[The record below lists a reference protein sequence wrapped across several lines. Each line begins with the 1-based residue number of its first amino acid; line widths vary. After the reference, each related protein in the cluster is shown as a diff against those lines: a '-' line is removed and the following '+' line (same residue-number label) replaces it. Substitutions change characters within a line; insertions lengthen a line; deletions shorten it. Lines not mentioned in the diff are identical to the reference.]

1 MRWPGQ
7 GRLEARIDELEK
19 RDSSFTDALV
29 QAVTANA
36 SGKNTAFPSATSAL
50 ETCVG
55 LLGRA
60 FAGAEVAGPSHVV
73 DALSPS
79 ILRLIGRSLIR
90 KGEVV
95 FHVDVDGGELVLS
108 PASDVDVKGGYKPS
122 EWEYSL
128 TMAGPSTSTT
138 LKKVPASSVL
148 HFQYVHDN
156 ETPWRGIGPLQV
168 ATLGGRLSA
177 EVAAALADE
186 ASGPRGHVLPLPEN
200 ADSSDVRTQIKK
212 LKGGVAVVENT
223 ATMIGDQ
230 QFAGDNWSFKH
241 VGGEPNESLVALLQR
256 STYEIF
262 SACGVNPSLISPGDG
277 AGQRESWR
285 QYLLAVVSPLGR
297 VVQSELRRK
306 LDSRT
311 WY

>member
-1 MRWPGQ
+1 MP
-7 GRLEARIDELEK
+7 D
-19 RDSSFTDALV
+19 
-29 QAVTANA
+29 
-36 SGKNTAFPSATSAL
+36 
-50 ETCVG
+50 
-55 LLGRA
+55 
-60 FAGAEVAGPSHVV
+60 
-73 DALSPS
+73 
-79 ILRLIGRSLIR
+79 
-90 KGEVV
+90 
-95 FHVDVDGGELVLS
+95 
-108 PASDVDVKGGYKPS
+108 
-122 EWEYSL
+122 
-128 TMAGPSTSTT
+128 
-138 LKKVPASSVL
+138 
-148 HFQYVHDN
+148 
-156 ETPWRGIGPLQV
+156 
-168 ATLGGRLSA
+168 
-177 EVAAALADE
+177 
-186 ASGPRGHVLPLPEN
+186 N

-306 LDSRT
+306 LDSPDLVLKWDELRASDLASRARGFASMVNGGMELDRAAALAGLLEQDD
-311 WY
+311 